1 MLLVNSIKTTQ
12 TVLRSTAPAPLGVRK
27 VHKIVYNIAS
37 IFNFGLALRALAAV
51 LPVLRSTAPAPL
63 GVRKVHKIV
72 YNIASIFNFGLALRA
87 LAAVLPSYYTRGR
100 GVGVDLVVGYYPGV
114 VLGVWG

>member
-1 MLLVNSIKTTQ
+1 M
-12 TVLRSTAPAPLGVRK
+12 
-27 VHKIVYNIAS
+27 
-37 IFNFGLALRALAAV
+37 GLALRALADV
-51 LPVLRSTAPAPL
+51 LLSWVSKIVYNISSIFNLGLAVLRSTAPAPL

>member
-1 MLLVNSIKTTQ
+1 MLIYI
-12 TVLRSTAPAPLGVRK
+12 LRRGKAPFLTNIEKK
-27 VHKIVYNIAS
+27 VVS
-37 IFNFGLALRALAAV
+37 SALSA
-51 LPVLRSTAPAPL
+51 VLRSTAPAPL

>member
-1 MLLVNSIKTTQ
+1 MSAPTGRERVRRSAHSFAATPFGIICQ
-12 TVLRSTAPAPLGVRK
+12 SDTVLDG
-27 VHKIVYNIAS
+27 
-37 IFNFGLALRALAAV
+37 
-51 LPVLRSTAPAPL
+51 TAPAPL

-100 GVGVDLVVGYYPGV
+100 GVAVDLVVGYYPGV

>member
-1 MLLVNSIKTTQ
+1 M
-12 TVLRSTAPAPLGVRK
+12 
-27 VHKIVYNIAS
+27 
-37 IFNFGLALRALAAV
+37 GLALRALTDV
-51 LPVLRSTAPAPL
+51 LLSLVSKIVYNISVLRSTAPAPL

>member
-1 MLLVNSIKTTQ
+1 M
-12 TVLRSTAPAPLGVRK
+12 PPLGDDRR
-27 VHKIVYNIAS
+27 YRRL
-37 IFNFGLALRALAAV
+37 GDRALVALVDLWNWQIGLLQLEATS
-51 LPVLRSTAPAPL
+51 VLRSTAPAPL

>member
-1 MLLVNSIKTTQ
+1 M
-12 TVLRSTAPAPLGVRK
+12 
-27 VHKIVYNIAS
+27 
-37 IFNFGLALRALAAV
+37 GLALRALTDV
-51 LPVLRSTAPAPL
+51 LLSLVSKIVYNISVLRSTAPAPL

-114 VLGVWG
+114 VLGVGVRG

>member
-1 MLLVNSIKTTQ
+1 M
-12 TVLRSTAPAPLGVRK
+12 
-27 VHKIVYNIAS
+27 
-37 IFNFGLALRALAAV
+37 
-51 LPVLRSTAPAPL
+51 
-63 GVRKVHKIV
+63 

-100 GVGVDLVVGYYPGV
+100 GVVVDLVVGYYPGV

>member
-1 MLLVNSIKTTQ
+1 MY
-12 TVLRSTAPAPLGVRK
+12 RWERK
-27 VHKIVYNIAS
+27 VNK
-37 IFNFGLALRALAAV
+37 FNSRKTKKETT
-51 LPVLRSTAPAPL
+51 VLRSTAPAPL

-100 GVGVDLVVGYYPGV
+100 GVAVDLVVGYYPGV

>member
-1 MLLVNSIKTTQ
+1 M
-12 TVLRSTAPAPLGVRK
+12 
-27 VHKIVYNIAS
+27 
-37 IFNFGLALRALAAV
+37 
-51 LPVLRSTAPAPL
+51 
-63 GVRKVHKIV
+63 

-100 GVGVDLVVGYYPGV
+100 GVAVDLVVGYYPGV

>member
-1 MLLVNSIKTTQ
+1 MKNENPNTSRL
-12 TVLRSTAPAPLGVRK
+12 
-27 VHKIVYNIAS
+27 
-37 IFNFGLALRALAAV
+37 FD
-51 LPVLRSTAPAPL
+51 PVLRSTAPAPL